1 MQVEIM
7 LSEQDTAKI
16 LECARTY
23 GAKGVWLFGS
33 SLDPTRTP
41 NDIDLGVEGLDS
53 RQFFRFARDLYVGL
67 SKPVDVVDLDD
78 EPPLEEI
85 IRQTGRKIYA
95 A

>member
-1 MQVEIM
+1 M

-16 LECARTY
+16 LECARAY

-41 NDIDLGVEGLDS
+41 NDIDLGVEGLDPK
-53 RQFFRFARDLYVGL
+53 QFFSFASDLYFFL
-67 SKPVDVVDLDD
+67 SKPVDFVDLDD

-85 IRQTGRKIYA
+85 IRQTGRRIYA

>member
-1 MQVEIM
+1 M

-16 LECARTY
+16 LECAKTY

-33 SLDPTRTP
+33 SLNPTRTP
-41 NDIDLGVEGLDS
+41 NDIDLGVEGLDPKL
-53 RQFFRFARDLYVGL
+53 FFSFASDLYFSL
-67 SKPVDVVDLDD
+67 SKPVDVVDLDG

>member
-1 MQVEIM
+1 M

-16 LECARTY
+16 LECAKTY

-41 NDIDLGVEGLDS
+41 NDIDLGVEGLDPK
-53 RQFFRFARDLYVGL
+53 RFFSFASDLYFSL
-67 SKPVDVVDLDD
+67 SKPVDVVDLDG